1 MAKSNS
7 RYNVNFKNN
16 RVQTVI
22 NYLQLAENK
31 MSREDFIKLGTKDI
45 FYQFKK
51 NNYIQESSKGIFQ
64 ATKKLRDKIE
74 KQTGSQFGKGS
85 SVQHSKK
92 ILEVSKR
99 IPKEIITNRDFKTGT
114 EIEKR
119 FNQFKSTGEYKYR
132 IEAML
137 KSYIDKIESLN
148 QHHFYVQNSNTISSR
163 EKLKENVNY
172 HSALYGL
179 ERSASILKD
188 NPCSIPDFCFNATRG
203 QAEQFIENLKDWGV
217 STHTNTDKAISTIKQ
232 ILETST
238 EQVFNLQIE
247 IITNSYGSV
256 DMERHYN
263 FETITNT
270 KVIYI

>member
-7 RYNVNFKNN
+7 RYKVNFKNN

-31 MSREDFIKLGTKDI
+31 MSREDFIKLGTRDI

-51 NNYIQESSKGIFQ
+51 SHYIQESSKGIFQ
-64 ATKKLRDKIE
+64 ATKKLRDRIE

-92 ILEVSKR
+92 ILEVSKC

-119 FNQFKSTGEYKYR
+119 FNQFKSTGEYNYR

-137 KSYIDKIESLN
+137 KSCTDKIESLN
-148 QHHFYVQNSNTISSR
+148 QHHLYVQNSNTISSK
-163 EKLKENVNY
+163 EKLQENINY
-172 HSALYGL
+172 HSDLYGL
-179 ERSASILKD
+179 E
-188 NPCSIPDFCFNATRG
+188 C
-203 QAEQFIENLKDWGV
+203 V
-217 STHTNTDKAISTIKQ
+217 
-232 ILETST
+232 
-238 EQVFNLQIE
+238 
-247 IITNSYGSV
+247 
-256 DMERHYN
+256 
-263 FETITNT
+263 
-270 KVIYI
+270 